1 MSEEKKQRK
10 EKKEEKDAGECR
22 VTVKFEGL
30 EACCGKEIGD
40 LKLDGRQRVIKIVC
54 CPPDE
59 KKEQ

>member
-1 MSEEKKQRK
+1 MPEKKKK
-10 EKKEEKDAGECR
+10 EKQKEEKGAGECR
-22 VTVKFEGL
+22 VTVKVEGL

-40 LKLDGRQRVIKIVC
+40 LKLDGKQRVIKIIC